1 MQSSGQKEVRTTTLA
16 LLSLDPTPKTCEE
29 VAAGTDLGAEKT
41 LDRRRDADIGP
52 VLVKDEGPDLRKQGA
67 GIAGKGT
74 DDHPDAAGHP
84 AAEVQLI
91 VHLLVTNRPKR
102 KVK

>member
-16 LLSLDPTPKTCEE
+16 PLSSDPTLRICEE
-29 VAAGTDLGAEKT
+29 VAAGTDLGAEMT

-52 VLVKDEGPDLRKQGA
+52 VLVKGEGLDLLKQGA
-67 GIAGKGT
+67 EIAGKGT

-91 VHLLVTNRPKR
+91 ILLFVTNRSRR